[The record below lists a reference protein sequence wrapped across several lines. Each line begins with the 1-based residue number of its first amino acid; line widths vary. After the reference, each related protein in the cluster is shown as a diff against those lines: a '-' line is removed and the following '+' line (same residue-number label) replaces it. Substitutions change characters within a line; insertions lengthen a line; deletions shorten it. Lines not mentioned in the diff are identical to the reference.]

1 LGDIKAHALTYATC
15 TTMRRERFIHPQR
28 GCCFASGLQ
37 VQQNQSAT
45 SEEDDDAEKTAEVK
59 DESEDTPMVDVECDN
74 SEKSPAHQ
82 AHSPL
87 SVVSPASKEHYE
99 QRSSQLTPTDGSV
112 RSDEG
117 YHSNGYH
124 DDAVFTPPED
134 SSDSDSENN
143 YVLDFR

>member
-1 LGDIKAHALTYATC
+1 
-15 TTMRRERFIHPQR
+15 M
-28 GCCFASGLQ
+28 
-37 VQQNQSAT
+37 QQNQSTT
-45 SEEDDDAEKTAEVK
+45 SEEDDEADKTAEVK
-59 DESEDTPMVDVECDN
+59 DEGEDTPMVDVESDN
-74 SEKSPAHQ
+74 TKKSPAHQ

>member
-1 LGDIKAHALTYATC
+1 
-15 TTMRRERFIHPQR
+15 
-28 GCCFASGLQ
+28 
-37 VQQNQSAT
+37 VQQNQNA
-45 SEEDDDAEKTAEVK
+45 SEEEESDKITEIK
-59 DESEDTPMVDVECDN
+59 DESDDAPMVDVE
-74 SEKSPAHQ
+74 SEIGDKTSHQ

-87 SVVSPASKEHYE
+87 SVSPASKEHYE